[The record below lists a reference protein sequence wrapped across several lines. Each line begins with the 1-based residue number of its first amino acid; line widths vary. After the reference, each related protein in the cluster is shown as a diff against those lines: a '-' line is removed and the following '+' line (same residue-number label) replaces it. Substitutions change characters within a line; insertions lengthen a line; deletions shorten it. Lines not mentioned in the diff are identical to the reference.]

1 MGHQAGREGCD
12 FNVFQQPAEILREAL
27 SQDNGSI
34 DRIEI
39 KFPSDMFEPNSPSP
53 DPNRGKLL
61 FTWLTCSTQFSL
73 NSKFSAKKTTDF

>member
-27 SQDNGSI
+27 SQDSGSI

-39 KFPSDMFEPNSPSP
+39 KFPSGYVRAELPKSRSKPRKAAIHLAHLLNAIQFE
-53 DPNRGKLL
+53 
-61 FTWLTCSTQFSL
+61 Q
-73 NSKFSAKKTTDF
+73 